1 MSERSFLSVASIY
14 EPIQEGLGMVEE
26 KLKSFANVDLHWV
39 REPLSYVLESSGK
52 RVRPGLT
59 LLAGRFYRYNLETL
73 VPMATAIEL
82 FHNATLVHDDAVDK
96 ALLRRGKTA
105 VNSLW
110 GEGIAVL
117 LGDYLFSISADLVCS
132 IGNFTVMSL
141 FAKTL
146 TEISSGQLR
155 ETSSA
160 YSWRQDSEGYY
171 ELIYSKTASLFAAA
185 TGTGAVLSE
194 APEEA
199 MAALTSYGKN
209 LGMAFQVVDDVLDF
223 IGDEGEMGKPMGSD
237 LLQGTLTL
245 PIILLMEQHPEDNI
259 LRELQEKG
267 GDPLEVARVIE
278 MVRNSPVVEE
288 CYRIAGGFSS
298 QACRALEGLPDNAS
312 RRSLLDLADYVVERR
327 K

>member
-1 MSERSFLSVASIY
+1 MSIASIY

-26 KLKSFANVDLHWV
+26 KLKDFARVDFPWIV
-39 REPLSYVLESSGK
+39 EPLTYVLESSGK
-52 RVRPGLT
+52 RIRPGLT
-59 LLAGRFYRYNLETL
+59 LLAGRFYRYDLETL
-73 VPMATAIEL
+73 IPMATAIEL

-132 IGNFTVMSL
+132 IGNFRVMSL

-155 ETSSA
+155 ETFNA
-160 YSWRQDSEGYY
+160 YSWRQDREGYY
-171 ELIYSKTASLFAAA
+171 EQIYSKTASLFAAA

-199 MAALTSYGKN
+199 VAALTSYGSN
-209 LGMAFQVVDDVLDF
+209 LGMAFQVVDDVLDV
-223 IGDEGEMGKPMGSD
+223 IGDEGEMGKPVGSD

-245 PIILLMEQHPEDNI
+245 PIILLVEQHPQDNV
-259 LRELQEKG
+259 LGELPEKP
-267 GDPLEVARVIE
+267 GDQVEVARVIE
-278 MVRNSPVVEE
+278 MVRNSPVVDE
-288 CYRIAGGFSS
+288 CYQIAGGFLS
-298 QACRALEGLPDNAS
+298 QACGALEGLPDNVS
-312 RRSLLDLADYVVERR
+312 RRSLLDLADYVIERR